1 MKRRIGWILA
11 GTWIILSLCSTSL
24 AQQPESNAQ
33 ELSAVMRTIARYN
46 SLGLSTRVRHEVI
59 AMHPKYAETQRLIDH
74 YAKINTNLNGKK
86 PGHIPLGN
94 LHADQRR
101 YQASFLASMTK
112 AICPTSWLPLQAKN
126 MKSMWLKAL
135 ITNQEA

>member
-74 YAKINTNLNGKK
+74 YAKINTNLNGKSQGTF
-86 PGHIPLGN
+86 PGFVT
-94 LHADQRR
+94 
-101 YQASFLASMTK
+101 SFLIAPPFECASLHEFSQVRELESEGFD
-112 AICPTSWLPLQAKN
+112 TSKQLNGTIYSLPN
-126 MKSMWLKAL
+126 
-135 ITNQEA
+135 